1 MVAAIKIDKRQIEK
15 LQKVMNASPAKLTR
29 EVTIAINETQKKTLR
44 EVVKPVAS
52 ELAIAQKIIKTAI
65 KGQRSKKKELRA
77 SVTVTKTERIS
88 LREFRPKQNKK
99 GVAYK
104 ISKTKGRRM
113 MPGAFQGPKP
123 GAIKVSWRGNVF
135 KREGKSR
142 LPIHK
147 KSGPSVWGVY
157 VKSNKDRGIRKG
169 AQKEL
174 SRQIQRRIRFQKLK
188 QSGAI

>member
-1 MVAAIKIDKRQIEK
+1 MVATIKIDKRQIEK
-15 LQKVMNASPAKLTR
+15 LRKVMNASPAKLVR
-29 EVTIAINETQKKTLR
+29 EVTTAINETQKKTLR

-52 ELAIAQKIIKTAI
+52 ELAVAQKVIKPSI

-77 SVTVTKTERIS
+77 SVTVIKTARIS
-88 LREFRPKQNKK
+88 LREFKPKQNKK

-104 ISKTKGRRM
+104 ISKTQGRKF
-113 MPGAFQGPKP
+113 MPSAFQGPKP
-123 GAIKVSWRGNVF
+123 GVSKVSWRGNVF

-157 VKSNKDRGIRKG
+157 VKSKKDQGIRKD
-169 AQKEL
+169 AEREL
-174 SRQIQRRIRFQKLK
+174 RKQIERRIRFQKLK